1 MPQTVE
7 TTEREDIFLLDVQ
20 VITEYDEAGANA
32 RCSTDDGCATTCA
45 SSCASR
51 G

>member
-1 MPQTVE
+1 MNGTTIE
-7 TTEREDIFLLDVQ
+7 TGADPFALDVQ
-20 VITEYDEAGANA
+20 VVVDVLPGDVTQGCN
-32 RCSTDDGCATTCA
+32 TDDGCATTCA